1 MNLDW
6 DDEAPVVHA
15 GEANDEI
22 DEDPDWGR
30 FYGDKLVPCGM
41 DSGVR
46 YDGQRLIWLD
56 QHKVDHEEKVRV
68 LDNEP
73 TGLVPYRFAWNGNQL
88 HQADAVAV
96 LKSLIGNDLDEELSL
111 GSCVFGCKGVTE
123 HDVAGNEK
131 AGKSFSGGGCTVF
144 IRRRRHVDQFKRARY
159 VFATAGG
166 SAIKMVADLEP
177 APLAGMNGSRL
188 GDLMGDSYMKTFE
201 PRRRNY
207 EIGAGIALA
216 LKMPELRLEVRS
228 QKKDGQWNLVVY
240 TVGGGAVRAAANRK
254 LKNGVTIHFDKMNRP
269 FKLSNST
276 ETVNKG
282 RKVQQESKRV
292 SMADEFKTT
301 EGRRIKVY
309 RLTAEAVDNVELQG
323 KVTEQLQKFGAVDS
337 SVIRHSKDGCSWM
350 VAVYATAE
358 AAAAACDDDAIA
370 DALTT
375 EDLADPEQGFCVCE
389 LCSVEK
395 DMAYL
400 AKKDSA
406 NKLARTSLVTYM
418 QAANGEAAD
427 VDAMLAGLLKSEKT
441 TQGLLEQVVN
451 PTVQGVK
458 KELVTAR
465 RRVAKQVSKV
475 VQDEVQSLREDMG
488 AMKELLEAVV
498 GTKADVLK
506 RRKVVSAGEK
516 RSRSR
521 PRTRAGS
528 GTGTPARS
536 ATGTPVSVTK
546 AVRKR
551 RGSGGAGVEDA
562 EKGASMRM
570 LQALMANKNGPAIVA
585 QMVSDEDQ
593 ATLASMFDKAAGMN
607 EDVEDDEDGDDMSD
621 DEEEEEE
628 SDEY

>member
-6 DDEAPVVHA
+6 DDAAPVVHA

-22 DEDPDWGR
+22 DEDPDWGK
-30 FYGDKLVPCGM
+30 FYGDKLVPRGM
-41 DSGVR
+41 ESGVS
-46 YDGQRLIWLD
+46 YDDQRLIWVD
-56 QHKVDHEEKVRV
+56 QHKVDHEEKVRG

-131 AGKSFSGGGCTVF
+131 AGKSYSGGGCTVF
-144 IRRRRHVDQFKRARY
+144 IRRRRHVDQFKRVKY

-166 SAIKMVADLEP
+166 AAIKMVADLEP

-201 PRRRNY
+201 PRRRNH

-406 NKLARTSLVTYM
+406 NKPARTSLVTYM
-418 QAANGEAAD
+418 QTANGEAAD

-458 KELVTAR
+458 KELVTAG
-465 RRVAKQVSKV
+465 RRVSQQVSKV

-488 AMKELLEAVV
+488 AMRELLEAVV
-498 GTKADVLK
+498 GTKAGVLK

-536 ATGTPVSVTK
+536 VTGTPVSVTK

-562 EKGASMRM
+562 EMGAAMRM
-570 LQALMANKNGPAIVA
+570 LQALMANKAGPAIVA